1 MSIRDLCTIRKPAF
15 WHPDP
20 VPSASSKDNCDKS
33 DGDSEHPSRDDSE
46 RLGDAEVS
54 VDDTVRLAN

>member
-33 DGDSEHPSRDDSE
+33 DGDSEHPSWDDSE
-46 RLGDAEVS
+46 RLVMTLRCLS
-54 VDDTVRLAN
+54 MTP